1 MRRFNYLFLAMTI
14 AFFNLS
20 VLQSCKSSEEPAP
33 SVKEQLDID
42 ASYRN
47 IEVDRASATV
57 VVPLITNLSAD
68 NLIVEQSG
76 TWFVASIKE
85 DSENNPVV
93 EIKARENTTGEKRTG
108 SVIVKT
114 SSKLISKSIT
124 VVQYGNSTVVVAED
138 VKIKPI
144 SAVAS
149 AWETGYSKQGI
160 EYSIDEDFSTH
171 YHSPWKG
178 TSFPITLEYRFAGTE
193 VIDYLIYY
201 TRNGN
206 GNFGKLT
213 IYVAT
218 DSGYQYDKLGDYD
231 FGEKSTP
238 SVVQIPGGL
247 KPTGIKFEVKS
258 GFGGFASCAEMEF
271 YKTNTTNPLNDNLL
285 TVFTDLSCSQLKP
298 NVSDE
303 QIEKLGDYF
312 SRVARAIR
320 DDAYDSTEKDFRIR
334 DYEAYSIATEWR
346 DKLMTRTYSIL
357 DNPTGIY
364 VVPGEEVI
372 VCVGDTH
379 GQTISLQSIGEE
391 KVTHEKG
398 DYWQPADS
406 GDIYMLKEGVNKLK
420 IKNEGQ
426 LFVMYN
432 VSDINSPD
440 AKPIRIHFPVGGSNV
455 TGFFDLRQHKTD
467 EKYAEIIS
475 KAKHKYFCV
484 RGTDFIMYFSRVKMP
499 QTKIVGAIE
508 LWDDM
513 VKWEQEFCGIDE
525 FRGEGKPFNN
535 HMFGMSPEASNGQL
549 NLWASDNRMAFI
561 WTALDVIVIDKE
573 AMNKRIGGTW
583 GPAHEMGHVH
593 QQAINWEP
601 STETSANV
609 FAHYVCERLGKYTS
623 HGPGMRRLAW
633 LRAEQSDYSWSYI
646 AKCDNRYNH
655 INNRM
660 WWQLYIYY
668 HKVLGK
674 TDFWKKVFKEMR
686 EVHIEPSGESGR
698 KQLEFAKACCRAA
711 NENLTD
717 FFDLWGFFVTVN
729 KSSTISGMTITK
741 PMVDETLE
749 YMKQFPKPKHAME
762 YIEDRKMVGYL
773 DGDFDRSDIGDLGFF
788 ETYKN
793 NSKLSSSISAKIS
806 GRNVVVSDGNE
817 AVTIEVRKDDENGKL
832 IYFSNFLTFDVPSE
846 ADIAGAKVY
855 AVQADGKRQLL
866 GSF

>member
-1 MRRFNYLFLAMTI
+1 MRRLSFLIMLSGLLFLQTPA
-14 AFFNLS
+14 
-20 VLQSCKSSEEPAP
+20 LQSCKEKDEPAAV
-33 SVKEQLDID
+33 VKEQLDID
-42 ASYRN
+42 ATYRN
-47 IEVDRASATV
+47 IEVDRASATLE
-57 VVPLITNLSAD
+57 VPLITNLSSGD
-68 NLIVEQSG
+68 LTVEQSG
-76 TWFVASIKE
+76 TWFVAVVKE
-85 DSENNPVV
+85 SQDKGVVV
-93 EIKARENTTGEKRTG
+93 EIKVRENTTGDKRTG
-108 SVIVKT
+108 TITVKT
-114 SSKLISKSIT
+114 VSKLVSKTIT
-124 VVQYGNSTVVVAED
+124 LIQYGKSTVVVPED

-144 SAVAS
+144 SAEAS

-160 EYSIDEDFSTH
+160 EYSIDGDFSTH
-171 YHSPWKG
+171 YHSPWNG
-178 TSFPITLEYRFAGTE
+178 TRFPITLEYRFSGTE
-193 VIDYLIYY
+193 IIDYLVYY

-206 GNFGKLT
+206 GNFGKVNVY
-213 IYVAT
+213 IAT
-218 DSGYQYDKLGDYD
+218 DAGRTYEKLGDYD

-238 SVVQIPGGL
+238 SVIRIPGGM
-247 KPTGIKFEVKS
+247 KPTGIKFEVLS

-271 YKTNTTNPLNDNLL
+271 YRSNTSNPLNDSLL
-285 TVFTDLSCSQLKP
+285 TVFTDLSCSELKP
-298 NVSDE
+298 GVTDD
-303 QIEKLGDYF
+303 QIDRLDDYF
-312 SRVARAIR
+312 RRVARALR
-320 DDAYDSTEKDFRIR
+320 DDSYDPIEKDFRIR

-346 DKLMTRTYSIL
+346 EKLMTRTYSVL

-364 VVPGEEVI
+364 VTPGEEVI

-379 GQTISLQSIGEE
+379 GQTVSLQSIGEE
-391 KVTHEKG
+391 KVSHEKG

-406 GDIYMLKEGVNKLK
+406 GDVYMLKEGVNKLK
-420 IKNEGQ
+420 IKGEGQ

-432 VSDINSPD
+432 VADINSPE
-440 AKPIRIHFPVGGSNV
+440 ARPIRIHFPIGGSNV
-455 TGFFDLRQHKTD
+455 TGFFDLKQHKTD

-475 KAKHKYFCV
+475 RAKHKYFCV
-484 RGTDFIMYFSRVKMP
+484 RGTDFIMYFSRIKMP
-499 QTKIVGAIE
+499 QTKITGAIN

-513 VKWEQEFCGIDE
+513 VRWEQEFCGIDE
-525 FRGEGKPFNN
+525 FRGDGKPFNN

-609 FAHYVCERLGKYTS
+609 FAHYVCEKLGKYTS

-633 LRAEQSDYSWSYI
+633 LRAEQSDASWSYI
-646 AKCDNRYNH
+646 AKCADRYNN

-660 WWQLYIYY
+660 WWQLYVYY

-686 EVHIEPSGESGR
+686 EVHIEPSGDSGR
-698 KQLEFAKACCRAA
+698 KQLEFAKACCRASG
-711 NENLTD
+711 EDLTD
-717 FFDLWGFFVTVN
+717 FFSLWGFFVTVSKN
-729 KSSTISGMTITK
+729 SEIKGMTITK

-749 YMKQFPKPKHAME
+749 YMSQFPKPKHAME

-788 ETYKN
+788 ETYQKN
-793 NSKLSSSISAKIS
+793 LKLSSSISANIS
-806 GRNVVVSDGNE
+806 GRKVTVKDGSE
-817 AVTIEVRKDDENGKL
+817 AVTIEVRKNNESGNL
-832 IYFSNFLTFDVPSE
+832 VYFSNFLDFEVPSSL
-846 ADIAGAKVY
+846 DLTGCHLY
-855 AVQADGKRQLL
+855 AVQADGTRRQI